1 MTNSNV
7 PIRGSFLFIYLKINM
22 EKEKILSTLS
32 EKVGKTSF
40 SQQTLEAYVDLNP
53 LAEGAEPDDAYWNKA
68 IAFINKMQGQF
79 NADMASRVEDFKKNY
94 KPKTSTTETQ
104 QKDGEND
111 LLKRIEQL
119 EGKIA
124 ENAKNAS
131 ANTLRAEAAAKG
143 KSLKVANEAI
153 WEDAVKAVQ
162 IGDDDSA
169 DDVTSKAK
177 KEYER
182 MLRRYYGEGTAPYGS
197 SGRPGASKEAEQ
209 QAKER
214 REAFK
219 EKMRRAG
226 KLPKK
231 ENQ

>member
-1 MTNSNV
+1 
-7 PIRGSFLFIYLKINM
+7 M
-22 EKEKILSTLS
+22 EKEKILSTINEKLEDEGIKTGDFQRTFDDYLS
-32 EKVGKTSF
+32 EN
-40 SQQTLEAYVDLNP
+40 LP
-53 LAEGAEPDDAYWNKA
+53 AEGTEPDDAYWQKHV
-68 IAFINKMQGQF
+68 KVLKSLSGQV
-79 NADMASRVEDFKKNY
+79 NHMVASKVEDFKKNY
-94 KPKTSTTETQ
+94 KPKTFTTETQ

-111 LLKRIEQL
+111 LLKRIKQL

-124 ENAKNAS
+124 ESAKNAS

-169 DDVTSKAK
+169 DDVTAKAK

-182 MLRRYYGEGTAPYGS
+182 MLRRYYGEGTAPYGN
-197 SGRPGASKEAEQ
+197 SGRLGASKEAEQ